1 MSGLLP
7 PLQAPPRNYRFSTPT
22 LLDEATIA
30 AGVPADSQHINA
42 GTQGNKT
49 LALIGD
55 ALIRLDV
62 AVKSRV
68 AESGTGRATEV
79 LCEIGSNRSLQDIGR
94 QVGLDEFVIRDPTN
108 DGPVSLSQLATTVE
122 ALIGAVWIDSGYDF
136 AQAQRVI
143 QALRISRSL

>member
-1 MSGLLP
+1 MPGYAN
-7 PLQAPPRNYRFSTPT
+7 LQDILNYRFSTPN

-30 AGVPADSQHINA
+30 DNVPSDSQHINA
-42 GTQGNKT
+42 GVQGNKA

-79 LCEIGSNRSLQDIGR
+79 LSEIGSNRSLERVGR
-94 QVGLDEFVIRDPTN
+94 RLGLDKFVVQTPSK
-108 DGPVSLSQLATTVE
+108 DGHVSLLGLATTVE

-136 AQAQRVI
+136 SQAQRVI
-143 QALRISRSL
+143 QALDIVKSP